1 MTSPSATAPA
11 LPAAAS
17 RSGSPLVRA
26 ARLASGIVLMLF
38 VTSHLLNHAV
48 GIFGIEAM
56 GVVQH
61 WRIDVWRSWPGTVLL
76 YGAATVHVIL
86 SLRRILQRSTW
97 RMPLIEMMQIV
108 LGLMIPLLL
117 VDHVIATRVM
127 SSRIDFDDSYGN
139 LLRIMWPGLA
149 ISQSI
154 LLLVVW
160 THGVIGIYF
169 VVTIKPWFRAFRI
182 AFILTAVIVPL
193 MAISGFI
200 SAGREAALVKDPPIT
215 FSDLHFQVFNAAKSN
230 SMMVIYAIAAVLA
243 ASLLLRVIMLRRSR
257 MVSVRFAGHGPLR
270 SPKGL
275 TLLEMSRLHRLPHA
289 SSCGG
294 KGRCATCRVMVI
306 GGGDKLAPPNAIEQR
321 TLQRIRAPLQVRLAC
336 QIEPTEALIVRT
348 LLPTGEQGKA
358 RLWHSKP
365 LEWGEERTLTVL
377 IADVR
382 GFSSLARF
390 QPPNDLVLLLNR
402 IVEEMSQAVERRGG
416 RVALIETDGIMAVF
430 GLEGSQ
436 SAAARAAIEAAADIL
451 HAIDHVNTD
460 AGLAVS
466 QPIRVGVGVHT
477 GPVVATD
484 IGDPERGFQLAVIGT
499 PVVVADRLEEA
510 TKEHAADCLVSVV
523 TMEAAGLGGRTG
535 RTVHIAYKNG
545 DATIAAA
552 VFGDGAL
559 LRTMLGRRD
568 TGASEA
574 SPAPLAGAAA
584 PGQG

>member
-1 MTSPSATAPA
+1 MTSTTVAATLPSA
-11 LPAAAS
+11 AAA
-17 RSGSPLVRA
+17 RSGSPLLRA

-38 VTSHLLNHAV
+38 VTTHLLNHAV

-76 YGAATVHVIL
+76 YGSAVVHVVL
-86 SLRRILQRSTW
+86 ALLRLLQRSTW
-97 RMPLIEMMQIV
+97 RMPLIEAMQIG
-108 LGLMIPLLL
+108 LGLLIPLLL
-117 VDHVIATRVM
+117 IDHVIATRYM
-127 SSRIDFDDSYGN
+127 ASRIDFDDSYGN
-139 LLRIMWPGLA
+139 LLRILWPGLA
-149 ISQSI
+149 LSQSI

-160 THGVIGIYF
+160 AHGVIGIYF
-169 VVTIKPWFRAFRI
+169 VLSIKPWFRAFRT

-193 MAISGFI
+193 MAITGFI
-200 SAGREAALVKDPPIT
+200 SAGREAARIQAPPIS
-215 FSDLHFQVFNAAKSN
+215 FSDLHYQVFNAARSS
-230 SMMVIYAIAAVLA
+230 SMMMIYAVLGVV
-243 ASLLLRVIMLRRSR
+243 SIVFGLRALMLRRSR

-275 TLLEMSRLHRLPHA
+275 TLLEMSRLHCLPHA

-306 GGGDKLAPPNAIEQR
+306 GGADGLAPPNAIEQK
-321 TLQRIRAPLQVRLAC
+321 TLQRIRAPIQVRLAC
-336 QIEPTEALIVRT
+336 QIAPTQDLIVRT
-348 LLPTGEQGKA
+348 LLPAGEPGKA

-390 QPPNDLVLLLNR
+390 QPPNDLILLLNR

-416 RVALIETDGIMAVF
+416 RVALVETDGIMAVF

-451 HAIDHVNTD
+451 HAIDHVNSD

-466 QPIRVGVGVHT
+466 QPIRV
-477 GPVVATD
+477 
-484 IGDPERGFQLAVIGT
+484 
-499 PVVVADRLEEA
+499 
-510 TKEHAADCLVSVV
+510 
-523 TMEAAGLGGRTG
+523 
-535 RTVHIAYKNG
+535 
-545 DATIAAA
+545 
-552 VFGDGAL
+552 
-559 LRTMLGRRD
+559 
-568 TGASEA
+568 
-574 SPAPLAGAAA
+574 
-584 PGQG
+584 